1 VLHCLG
7 VSFGDSGI
15 CGGNIM
21 EYMEDTI
28 ELRELLDIMFNRKK
42 MIAIIVVLALLMGV
56 GYTMFLITP
65 IYKSDT
71 TLMVNSSK
79 GISAGDIAA
88 SFDLG
93 SLNLSQKLVVTYGEI
108 VKSRIVLEQV
118 INRLG
123 LDMSYEGLLRKTTA
137 QQVGSTEILRISVT
151 DTDPERAALI
161 ANTIAD
167 VFVKEVMRI
176 LKVNNVETIDNA
188 IAMPNP
194 VNVRLSLNVA
204 ISLILGLMIGVFI
217 TFMLDYLDNTIKTP
231 QDVEKYLGIPILG
244 SIPDVDQV
252 EKR

>member
-1 VLHCLG
+1 
-7 VSFGDSGI
+7 
-15 CGGNIM
+15 
-21 EYMEDTI
+21 
-28 ELRELLDIMFNRKK
+28 
-42 MIAIIVVLALLMGV
+42 
-56 GYTMFLITP
+56 MFLVTP
-65 IYKSDT
+65 NYKSDT

-118 INRLG
+118 INRLE

-151 DTDPERAALI
+151 DTDPDRAALI

-176 LKVNNVETIDNA
+176 LKVNNVETIDTA

-194 VNVRLSLNVA
+194 VNVRLSLNIA
-204 ISLILGLMIGVFI
+204 ISLILGLMIGVFAA
-217 TFMLDYLDNTIKTP
+217 FMLEYLDNTIKTP
-231 QDVEKYLGIPILG
+231 EDVEKYLGIPVLG

-252 EKR
+252 AKR